1 MCDKNNSKPRRIKA
15 LCFVAHPD
23 DCIIYAKPFIDAT
36 PYLDWSILYLTY
48 SKKHPRGA
56 EISEYWKCDTDFL
69 ELPDYTKDIL
79 TNKSAIS
86 EELILRLSEPY
97 IENTDLLLTHGKD
110 GEYGHIHHKL
120 IHRACQFVNI
130 AKVFFSDQGLMIS
143 NKQINTDSLP
153 LHKRDILKYH
163 NNVRMYDISSDARS
177 IIIEAK
183 DNDTR

>member
-97 IENTDLLLTHGKD
+97 IKNADLLLTHGKD

-120 IHRACQFVNI
+120 IHRACQFVKI
-130 AKVFFSDQGLMIS
+130 AKVFFSNQGLMIS